1 MTAETASPASSAK
14 AGRKSRR
21 RKRSA
26 ASIGLDVLNHGLL
39 CVVALFFLFPFF
51 WMVSNAVR
59 GNAEVLAIPPRLF
72 PNEWQWGNFVEA
84 WLYLPFGQF
93 FLNSAI
99 VAGSVTAITVVVSAL
114 AAYAFARLRFP
125 GREGILVAYLGT
137 LMIPQAMLVIPLF
150 LIISRVGWINTYQG
164 LILPMAFSSFGAF
177 LLRQFF
183 LSIPKELEE
192 AALIDGASRL
202 RILVSIFVPM
212 AMPAIGLLSLF
223 TFIAQWNNFLWPL
236 IVVNGMDKAT
246 LPLGLTM
253 FQTQQGT
260 AWNYI
265 MAGATLSMIPGVI
278 LAVILQQF
286 IYKGITIGSGFG
298 GR

>member
-1 MTAETASPASSAK
+1 M
-14 AGRKSRR
+14 
-21 RKRSA
+21 KRAVDIVSHG
-26 ASIGLDVLNHGLL
+26 GLIA
-39 CVVALFFLFPFF
+39 VALIFLFPLF

-59 GNAEVLAIPPRLF
+59 SNAEVLAVPVRLF
-72 PNEWQWGNFVEA
+72 PGAVQWGNFAEA
-84 WLYLPFGQF
+84 WLQLPFGRF

-99 VAGSVTAITVVVSAL
+99 VAGSVTIITIIVSSL

-125 GREGILVAYLGT
+125 SREGILIAYLGT
-137 LMIPQAMLVIPLF
+137 LMIPQVLLVIPLF
-150 LIISRVGWINTYQG
+150 LIVSNLGWVNTYQG

-183 LSIPKELEE
+183 LSIPRELED

-202 RILVSIFVPM
+202 RILVSIILPL
-212 AMPAIGLLSLF
+212 AMPAIGLLALF
-223 TFIAQWNNFLWPL
+223 TFIGQWNNFLWPL
-236 IVVNGMDKAT
+236 IVVNGMDHAT

-260 AWNYI
+260 AWNFI
-265 MAGATLSMIPGVI
+265 MAGATLSMLPGI
-278 LAVILQQF
+278 MLAIILQQV
-286 IYKGITIGSGFG
+286 IYNGITVGAGFG

>member
-1 MTAETASPASSAK
+1 MTPEHRIPHQPPRQFHTIAIEVLSLL
-14 AGRKSRR
+14 
-21 RKRSA
+21 
-26 ASIGLDVLNHGLL
+26 GLSL
-39 CVVALFFLFPFF
+39 VALLFLFPFF

-59 GNAEVLAIPPRLF
+59 GNNEVLAVPPRLL
-72 PNEWQWGNFVEA
+72 PNEYQWGNFVEA
-84 WLYLPFGQF
+84 WLHLPFGRF
-93 FLNSAI
+93 FLNSFI

-114 AAYAFARLRFP
+114 AAYAFARLKFP

-137 LMIPQAMLVIPLF
+137 LMIPQVMLVIPLF
-150 LIISRVGWINTYQG
+150 LIISKLGMVNTYQG
-164 LILPMAFSSFGAF
+164 MILPMAFSSFGAF

-183 LSIPKELEE
+183 LSIPRELEE

-202 RILVSIFVPM
+202 RILVSIIIPLS
-212 AMPAIGLLSLF
+212 MPAIGLLSLF
-223 TFIAQWNNFLWPL
+223 TFIGQWNNFLWPL
-236 IVVNGMDKAT
+236 IVVNGMEYAT

-260 AWNYI
+260 AWNFI

-278 LAVILQQF
+278 LAILLQRI
-286 IYKGITIGSGFG
+286 IYKGITVGAGFG

>member
-1 MTAETASPASSAK
+1 MTPKHRTP
-14 AGRKSRR
+14 RKPPRQ
-21 RKRSA
+21 
-26 ASIGLDVLNHGLL
+26 IGALVVDGISQLGLCL
-39 CVVALFFLFPFF
+39 VALLFLFPFF

-59 GNAEVLAIPPRLF
+59 GNNEVLAVPPRLL
-72 PNEWQWGNFVEA
+72 PREYQWGNFLEA
-84 WLYLPFGQF
+84 WLHLPFGRF
-93 FLNSAI
+93 FLNSFI

-114 AAYAFARLRFP
+114 AAYAFARLKFP

-137 LMIPQAMLVIPLF
+137 LMIPQVMLVIPLF
-150 LIISRVGWINTYQG
+150 LIISKLGLVNTYQG
-164 LILPMAFSSFGAF
+164 MILPMAFSSFGAF

-183 LSIPKELEE
+183 LSIPRELEE

-202 RILVSIFVPM
+202 RILISVIIPLS
-212 AMPAIGLLSLF
+212 MPAIGLLSLF
-223 TFIAQWNNFLWPL
+223 TFIGQWNNFLWPL
-236 IVVNGMDKAT
+236 IVVNGMEYAT

-260 AWNYI
+260 SWNFI

-278 LAVILQQF
+278 LAILLQRI
-286 IYKGITIGSGFG
+286 IYKGITVGAGFG